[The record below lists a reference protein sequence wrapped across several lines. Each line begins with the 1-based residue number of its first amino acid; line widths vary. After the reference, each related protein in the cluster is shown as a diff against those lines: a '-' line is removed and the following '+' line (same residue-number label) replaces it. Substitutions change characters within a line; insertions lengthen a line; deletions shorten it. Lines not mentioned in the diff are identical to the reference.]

1 MNEYIVRQL
10 IALAAAEA
18 NLALARENDSRYL
31 DIVENDR
38 DDIVGN
44 IERELREIRGDNK

>member
-18 NLALARENDSRYL
+18 KLALARENDSRYL
-31 DIVENDR
+31 DIAENDR
-38 DDIVGN
+38 DHIVGN
-44 IERELREIRGDNK
+44 IEHELRMIRGDSK